1 MSEKK
6 KITESYTPRPFM
18 IMGYMTILLAFGGLG
33 GWAMTAPL
41 DSAVIAGGVLSV
53 ESSKKIVQHYE
64 GGIVKEILV
73 EDADTVKSGDVLV
86 RLSEV
91 QSQANAAMVQTR
103 LDIALAEAARLAAE
117 RSNSDDLDFPD
128 SLKDAEDMRI
138 RFAMQAQR
146 NLFMDR
152 KSVRD
157 SQIKILDSKTQQ
169 LKQQISGLE
178 LQRDAAKKE
187 IELIADEVTRLKQGQ
202 DKGVVSTNRLS
213 SLLREEAQLT
223 GSYGR
228 LISEIARVSEG
239 IGETEFEIV
248 RIRQSFS
255 ERAATELKDVRQELA
270 ELEERQVVT
279 ADVLER
285 TEIRAEVDGV
295 VQNLQIHTI
304 GGVIKPGEP
313 IMEIVP
319 IDDNIVINANI
330 RTLDIDNIYPGL
342 LAEVRLSAF
351 TNRLLPSIFGNV
363 EYLSPDTIQPKNPNQ
378 EPYYLAR
385 IVVAESEIPDEMKG
399 KLTPGMPAEII
410 IPTGERTVVDYLIAP
425 LENAVRK
432 SLREE

>member
-1 MSEKK
+1 MSENK

-18 IMGYMTILLAFGGLG
+18 VMGYMTILLAFGGLG

-73 EDADTVKSGDVLV
+73 EDSDSVKSGDVLV

-117 RSNSDDLDFPD
+117 RSNADDLEFPD
-128 SLKDAEDMRI
+128 SLKSAEDMRI

-319 IDDNIVINANI
+319 SDDNIVINANI
-330 RTLDIDNIYPGL
+330 RTLDIDNIYADME
-342 LAEVRLSAF
+342 AEVRLSAF
-351 TNRLLPSIFGNV
+351 TNRLLPSIFGKV

-385 IVVAESEIPDEMKG
+385 IVVAESEIPEEMKG